1 MIIVSPYVTAHVEHT
16 QYEFGS
22 ILKYIEENWGL
33 PVGGLGTTDKRA
45 TSIGNVFNYHQK
57 PRKFK
62 EIPAHLPLSFFLH
75 QKPSDEPPDSE

>member
-22 ILKYIEENWGL
+22 ILKYIEDNWNLGS
-33 PVGGLGTTDKRA
+33 LGTTDARA
-45 TSIGNVFNYHQK
+45 TSIGNVFNYNQK

-62 EIPAHLPLSFFLH
+62 KIQTTLPLSFFLH
-75 QKPSDEPPDSE
+75 QKPSGDPPDTE